1 VSAGPG
7 MSPASV
13 DHLAFAHELADRA
26 GEVLRRHYR
35 TPIGVDYKAD
45 ESPVTAADREA
56 ERVMRDLIRSRFP
69 EHGIEGEEFASEHGE
84 AELVWNLDPIDGTK
98 AFVVGRPTFG
108 TLISLLHR
116 GRPVLGI
123 IDQCISHERW
133 VGVLGEPSTHNDAA
147 IQVRPCPDLS
157 HAVLSTTSP
166 EIFRTEAEQAAF
178 ARIAQ
183 AVRFAVY
190 GGDCYAYGLLAMG
203 FADLVVEA
211 DLDLHDFAALV
222 PVIEGA
228 GGVITDWQGRA
239 LGPGSDGRVVA
250 AGDRRVHAQALERLG
265 QAL

>member
-1 VSAGPG
+1 
-7 MSPASV
+7 MSPVSV

-35 TPIGVDYKAD
+35 APISVDYKAD
-45 ESPVTAADREA
+45 ESPVTVADREA

-98 AFVVGRPTFG
+98 AFLVGRPTFG
-108 TLISLLHR
+108 TLISLLRR
-116 GRPVLGI
+116 GRPILGI

-133 VGVLGEPSTHNDAA
+133 VGVLGEPSTLNDAA
-147 IQVRPCPDLS
+147 IRVRPCPDLG

-166 EIFRTEAEQAAF
+166 QMFKTAAEQAAL
-178 ARIAQ
+178 ARVEQ

-250 AGDRRVHAQALERLG
+250 AGDRRVHAQALGLLG

>member
-1 VSAGPG
+1 
-7 MSPASV
+7 MSV
-13 DHLAFAHELADRA
+13 DYLAFAHELADRA

-35 TPIGVDYKAD
+35 TPISVDYKAD
-45 ESPVTAADREA
+45 ESPVTIADRET
-56 ERVMRDLIRSRFP
+56 ERVMRDLIRERFP
-69 EHGIEGEEFASEHGE
+69 AHGIEGEEFASEHGE
-84 AELVWNLDPIDGTK
+84 AELVWSLDPIDGTK
-98 AFVVGRPTFG
+98 AFLVGRPTFG
-108 TLISLLHR
+108 TLIGLLR
-116 GRPVLGI
+116 QGRPVLGV

-133 VGVLGEPSTHNDAA
+133 VGVVGEPSTCNGAA
-147 IQVRPCPDLS
+147 IRARACPDLG

-166 EIFRTEAEQAAF
+166 QMFKTADERAAF
-178 ARIAQ
+178 ARLEP

-228 GGVITDWQGRA
+228 GGIITDWQGRP

-250 AGDRRVHAQALERLG
+250 AGDRRVHAQALKLLG
-265 QAL
+265 QAA